1 MKKLLALVAFTLSMN
16 VMARENITIYYGWTA
31 SDSLANYSRTLSLEA
46 NKIQN
51 KYTFIFDTKPGAGG
65 ALAAQHVLREPNSI
79 AAHSTAFFIRP
90 VVYPNES
97 YDISQFSPLW
107 NHCTSPIS
115 ISSTKYKSWKE
126 VPTDKPLT
134 IGVSGLGAT
143 THLVAITLQEKY
155 TNLTI
160 VPFKSSNDSM
170 LAMVS
175 GQIDM
180 HSGFISQSEQWTKDN
195 VNSERRVNILGITG
209 NKQVNTYKTLT
220 SQGFQPVFGQMN
232 ASQILI
238 VSTSKFDEAKRKE
251 LHQIFTEAAKAK
263 SVLDSYAVD
272 YCEPMKTSYED
283 MPKFF
288 NNGIEYW
295 KKLAVKVK
303 LDETK

>member
-1 MKKLLALVAFTLSMN
+1 MKKLLAIIVCAISMN
-16 VMARENITIYYGWTA
+16 VMARENIVIYYGWTA
-31 SDSLANYSRTLSLEA
+31 SDSLANYSRTLAMEA

-90 VVYPNES
+90 VVFPNES

-115 ISSTKYKSWKE
+115 ISSSKYKTWNE
-126 VPTDKPLT
+126 VPKDKHIT

-143 THLVAITLQEKY
+143 THLVAIALQEKY

-160 VPFKSSNDSM
+160 IPFKSSNDSM
-170 LAMVS
+170 IAMIS
-175 GQIDM
+175 GQIDL
-180 HSGFISQSEQWTKDN
+180 HSGFISQSEQWTRDN
-195 VNSERRVNILGITG
+195 VNSDRRVNILGITG
-209 NKQVNTYKTLT
+209 NKQLKTYKTLV
-220 SQGFQPVFGQMN
+220 SQGFPNTFAQMN

-238 VSTSKFDEAKRKE
+238 VATSKFDEEKRKE
-251 LHQIFTEAAKAK
+251 IHAYFTEAAKSK

-272 YCEPMKTSYED
+272 YCEPMRTSYED

-288 NNGIEYW
+288 KSSIEYW
-295 KKLAVKVK
+295 KKLAIKVK
-303 LDETK
+303 LD